1 MALQNVDIEY
11 IVRVVD
17 NNGKDIERKSFANET
32 DADTYAR
39 NAGTGE
45 GYRIIRDE
53 IDWLEI
59 KMEKYRNDY

>member
-1 MALQNVDIEY
+1 MALKSDYSY

-17 NNGKDIERKSFANET
+17 NNGNDIERKSFDNET

-39 NAGTGE
+39 NTSTGE
-45 GYRIIRDE
+45 GYRIIRQE

-59 KMEKYRNDY
+59 KMEKYRNDR

>member
-1 MALQNVDIEY
+1 MATHTGIEY
-11 IVRVVD
+11 IVRIVD
-17 NNGKDIERKSFANET
+17 NDGKDIERKSFNDET
-32 DADTYAR
+32 EADTYAT

-53 IDWLEI
+53 IDWYEI